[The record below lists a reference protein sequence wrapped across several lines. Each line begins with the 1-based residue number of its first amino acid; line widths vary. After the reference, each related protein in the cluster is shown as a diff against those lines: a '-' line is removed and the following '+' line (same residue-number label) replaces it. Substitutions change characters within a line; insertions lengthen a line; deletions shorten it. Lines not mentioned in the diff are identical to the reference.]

1 MKKSI
6 LARNIQCIYVLDR
19 NRLLQRWLNCV
30 SFLTVFSLYYFQKL
44 SNKLQNTCFL
54 ISLSYMLRVN
64 IKFFLSPRQL
74 LSTWAHCCC
83 AYFFFAMAMLLTWL
97 CFINMWFVG
106 HCNPQFPEIRF
117 RYYHPCPFIDYVHLK
132 HLQCRN
138 CQRQFFYNICQLIFV
153 LRLFTIKCYFKLPL
167 FQNYL
172 RITLGTTE

>member
-30 SFLTVFSLYYFQKL
+30 SFLTVLSLRYFQKL

-64 IKFFLSPRQL
+64 IKFICLHASYYL
-74 LSTWAHCCC
+74 LEHIAVVHI
-83 AYFFFAMAMLLTWL
+83 FFFAMAMLLTWL

-117 RYYHPCPFIDYVHLK
+117 RYYHPCPFIDYVNLD
-132 HLQCRN
+132 
-138 CQRQFFYNICQLIFV
+138 RQISSVQ
-153 LRLFTIKCYFKLPL
+153 KLSTAVFL
-167 FQNYL
+167 
-172 RITLGTTE
+172 

>member
-1 MKKSI
+1 MAELRFFSYNKNK
-6 LARNIQCIYVLDR
+6 VL
-19 NRLLQRWLNCV
+19 
-30 SFLTVFSLYYFQKL
+30 SHHYFQNL

-117 RYYHPCPFIDYVHLK
+117 RYYHPCPFIDYVNLD
-132 HLQCRN
+132 
-138 CQRQFFYNICQLIFV
+138 RQISSVQKLSTAVFF
-153 LRLFTIKCYFKLPL
+153 
-167 FQNYL
+167 
-172 RITLGTTE
+172 ITYVN